1 MTCGESVLVLKNW
14 ENNSLHLEWNYVKN
28 WLVGEQ
34 RVKIQIEK

>member
-14 ENNSLHLEWNYVKN
+14 ENNSLHLEWNHVKN